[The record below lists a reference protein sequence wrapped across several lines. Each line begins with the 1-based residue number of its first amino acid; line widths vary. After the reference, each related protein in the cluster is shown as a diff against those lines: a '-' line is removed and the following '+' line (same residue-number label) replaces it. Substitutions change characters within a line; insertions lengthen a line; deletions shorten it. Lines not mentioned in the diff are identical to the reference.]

1 MEVWN
6 IKEAGVSWG
15 KILGRQELHKE
26 RGKEGRREEKR
37 KRERE
42 NVGGR
47 EEGRNRERP
56 LYIIKKSPLS
66 VGEKEPSYTVDGNV
80 RWCSHYG
87 KQGFLQ

>member
-42 NVGGR
+42 KVGGR
-47 EEGRNRERP
+47 KEGRNRERS

-66 VGEKEPSYTVDGNV
+66 VGEKEPSYTVGGNV
-80 RWCSHYG
+80 RQCSHYG
-87 KQGFLQ
+87 KQGLFQ